1 LDDPLPKTRL
11 TDPFVPFT
19 RTAFET
25 QRFNWVESLMA
36 PIVVFNELKAGGQL
50 GAVAQLAEESRAVAS
65 KSIQG
70 AYRLT
75 QTSKK
80 VINRKIKGPN

>member
-1 LDDPLPKTRL
+1 
-11 TDPFVPFT
+11 
-19 RTAFET
+19 
-25 QRFNWVESLMA
+25 MA

-50 GAVAQLAEESRAVAS
+50 GAVAQLAEESRTVAS

-70 AYRLT
+70 AYKLT
-75 QTSKK
+75 QTSQK